1 MMKYRIFITL
11 LLFTLSL
18 EGANILDLVGLL
30 DRNDNVAF
38 HERVKTLQ
46 DANSAREDNNKT
58 ILMYACWVG
67 NADAVKHLISKG
79 ADVNAQDSGGATA
92 LHLAA
97 WKGYTPIA
105 LYLLENG
112 ASGQSVSKDGMTPL
126 DIAMMQGN
134 QEIADAISKAAPKLK
149 PLL

>member
-1 MMKYRIFITL
+1 MMIYRIFITL
-11 LLFTLSL
+11 FLFSLSL

-30 DRNDNVAF
+30 DRNDNMVF
-38 HERVKTLQ
+38 QERVKTLQ
-46 DANSAREDNNKT
+46 DANSARDDNNKT

-67 NADAVKHLISKG
+67 NTDAVKHLVLKG

-97 WKGYTPIA
+97 WKGHLPIA

-112 ASGQSVSKDGMTPL
+112 ASGQTMSKDGMSPL
-126 DIAMMQGN
+126 DIALMQGN
-134 QEIADAISKAAPKLK
+134 QEIADAIHKAVPKLK